1 MIPLQEIYDYLG
13 SAELSNLFIADGGL
27 GTGLLKPEY
36 HDVVNRSIYLGLTD
50 LHTRF
55 DLKVREFTFNNL
67 GQSRLI
73 HKYVFPIGDCVE
85 VLQVFVDRVELETK
99 TLNGYTL
106 TDVNVVKLNSEHG
119 FNSTLKVVYRA
130 NHEAITPT
138 TTSIML
144 PRPYLMALLYFIA
157 SRLFTSIPNQL
168 DGDLN
173 EGNRYA
179 QKYAQEIA
187 KLHDEGLDIN
197 LDDDMWLFNQ
207 KGFI

>member
-13 SAELSNLFIADGGL
+13 SAELSNLYIADGGL
-27 GTGLLKPEY
+27 GTGVLKPEY
-36 HDVVNRSIYLGLTD
+36 HDVINRSIYLGLTD

-55 DLKVREFTFNNL
+55 DLKVRVFDFENL
-67 GQSRLI
+67 GQSYLI
-73 HKYVFPIGDCVE
+73 HKYRFPIDDCVE
-85 VLQVFVDRVELETK
+85 VLQVFVDDVELEPK
-99 TLNGYTL
+99 SPNGYTL
-106 TDVNVVKLNSEHG
+106 IDTNVVRLNKEQG
-119 FNSTLKVVYRA
+119 FNSKLRIVYRA
-130 NHEAITPT
+130 NHELITKRT
-138 TTSIML
+138 TEIML
-144 PRPYLMALLYFIA
+144 PRPYLMALLYFVA

-197 LDDDMWLFNQ
+197 LDDEMWLFDQ
-207 KGFI
+207 KGFV